1 MQMGSVDSMGANL
14 EYLEQVADLE
24 QVEYTAI
31 PEHYHSE
38 IPAEIA
44 SIVSLFGF
52 YNNGTL
58 GRFGRF

>member
-1 MQMGSVDSMGANL
+1 MQMSSVDSMGANF
-14 EYLEQVADLE
+14 EHLEQVEDLE
-24 QVEYTAI
+24 QVEHIVI

-52 YNNGTL
+52 
-58 GRFGRF
+58 